1 MPEFDLLI
9 KGGTVVDGTRIPRHQ
24 TNLAIKDG
32 RIAQLGRT
40 IPTSS
45 ATKVLDAEGLIV
57 APGAIDMHTHFD
69 AQIHWDP
76 YCTSSGWH
84 GITTVVIGNCGFGF
98 APVRPAERE
107 RAMLMLARNEAM
119 PLEAMRT
126 AMSWDWETFPEWLDH
141 LDQIAK
147 GVNCVSLVPLTPLL
161 VWTMGLEASKTRGA
175 TPEERREMQRLLDE
189 ALSAGAAGWGVQRL
203 GEHSFQADY
212 DASAMP
218 TDTMLDIDLFA
229 LAEVLRDHDD
239 SFIQITQ
246 FSSGDPTAK
255 GDTQRT
261 DREVQE
267 KLAELSTRPV
277 LHNALAVLDRYPD
290 FHRSGMKWLDDCNA
304 RGLRIFGMG
313 SSVRNWV
320 EFTLEDWNLW
330 DTSPAWA
337 EALVGTHE
345 EKLAKLRDPALRDRM
360 KTDEAEGILTTSITG
375 GPTEGLTVK
384 SVGGVD
390 ALTKYVGR
398 TLKEIGEDEGRH
410 PLDVML
416 DVAVESEL
424 RAEFRTPH
432 VKSDDDELVGEMM
445 LNPYVL
451 PGNSDGGAHVKF
463 FAGGFYPTDLL
474 SWLVRDT
481 GRLTLE
487 EAHYRLSYLPASA
500 IGLKDRGYLR
510 EGAAADIVVYD
521 LDRLAPV
528 PQDEYEVVH
537 DLPGGDWRRVSRAD
551 GYRWTIVNGEITLE
565 DGKPTGELS
574 GKLLRRGRLN

>member
-9 KGGTVVDGTRIPRHQ
+9 KGGTVVDGTRVPRYKAD
-24 TNLAIKDG
+24 LAIKDG
-32 RIAQLGRT
+32 QIARMGRT

-45 ATKVLDAEGLIV
+45 ASQVLDADGLIV
-57 APGAIDMHTHFD
+57 APGAIDLHTHFD
-69 AQIHWDP
+69 AQMHWDP

-84 GITTVVIGNCGFGF
+84 GITTVVLGNCGFGF

-119 PLEAMRT
+119 PLEAMKT
-126 AMSWDWETFPEWLDH
+126 AMPWDWETFPEWLDH
-141 LDQIAK
+141 LDRMEK
-147 GVNCVSLVPLTPLL
+147 GVNCVSLVPLSPLL
-161 VWTMGLEASKTRGA
+161 IWTMGLEASKTRAA
-175 TPEERREMQRLLDE
+175 TPEERREMQRLLGE
-189 ALSAGAAGWGVQRL
+189 ALEAGAAGWGVQRL

-218 TDTMLDIDLFA
+218 TDTMADADLFA
-229 LAEVLRDHDD
+229 LAEVLREHDD

-246 FSSGDPTAK
+246 FSSGDPTTK
-255 GDTQRT
+255 GDPQLT

-267 KLAELSTRPV
+267 KLAEISTRPV
-277 LHNALAVLDRYPD
+277 LHNALAVLDRYPE
-290 FHRSGMKWLDDCNA
+290 FHRSGMEWLDDCNA
-304 RGLRIFGMG
+304 RGLRVFGMG
-313 SSVRNWV
+313 SAVRNWV

-337 EALVGTHE
+337 EALIGTKE
-345 EKLAKLRDPALRDRM
+345 ERLRKLREPALRERM
-360 KTDEAEGILTTSITG
+360 KSDEAEGVLTTSITG
-375 GPTEGLTVK
+375 GPTEGLTIK
-384 SVGGVD
+384 SVGDVD
-390 ALTKYVGR
+390 GLRQYVGR
-398 TLKEIGEDEGRH
+398 TLKEIGDDEGRH

-416 DVAVESEL
+416 DVAVESDL

-432 VKSDDDELVGEMM
+432 VKSDNDELVGEMM

-474 SWLVRDT
+474 AWLVRET

-500 IGLKDRGYLR
+500 IGLKQRGYLR

-521 LDRLAPV
+521 LDRLKPV
-528 PQDEYEVVH
+528 PQDEYEVVR

-551 GYRWTIVNGEITLE
+551 GYRWTIVNGQITLE
-565 DGKPTGELS
+565 DGEPAGALS
-574 GKLLRRGRLN
+574 GRLLRRGQAN